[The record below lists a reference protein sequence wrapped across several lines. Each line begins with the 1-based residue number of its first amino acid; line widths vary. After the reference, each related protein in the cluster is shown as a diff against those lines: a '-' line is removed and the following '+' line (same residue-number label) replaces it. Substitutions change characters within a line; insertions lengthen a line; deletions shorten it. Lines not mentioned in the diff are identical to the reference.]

1 MRDRRKSRGGEHAT
15 HFRICEPRGG
25 FPGKLRTSPGAPRRA
40 RSAPPLYRPVRLI
53 PRGSH
58 LSPRRCAHGVPTGE
72 PTARGAHRDVSAG
85 ERGGLAAI
93 WGPKPPRAELDQCCC
108 EWVLGTPRGG
118 ASVVSRPFA
127 GFGVHPSRSM
137 VGRAR
142 APQLGRVFLIVRV
155 ALGSPRFAC
164 VVNDPGRG
172 AERVRD
178 LVGGRWGR
186 ATFLCYT
193 PASEVGDSDCACAR
207 GRRVRGCRV

>member
-118 ASVVSRPFA
+118 ASVVSVPFA
-127 GFGVHPSRSM
+127 SFGV
-137 VGRAR
+137 VGGIADGLSAR
-142 APQLGRVFLIVRV
+142 AAQLVSSRVLLGV

-164 VVNDPGRG
+164 VVHDPRGG

-207 GRRVRGCRV
+207 GRRVRGRRV